1 MTPTEPVALCV
12 RVCVLLVFRG
22 ENVFCALFK
31 LLKLYEN
38 QYCKAKALT
47 QVATDMK
54 VPQPKLFPAAGHV
67 GAPKQY
73 PLLTITMSR
82 FFRGFLHSNYEK
94 LPAIPRLLYYSVS
107 PRLPNSI

>member
-1 MTPTEPVALCV
+1 MCAC
-12 RVCVLLVFRG
+12 VCVLLVFRG
-22 ENVFCALFK
+22 EYVFCALFK

-38 QYCKAKALT
+38 QYGKAKALT
-47 QVATDMK
+47 QVATDIK

-82 FFRGFLHSNYEK
+82 VG
-94 LPAIPRLLYYSVS
+94 
-107 PRLPNSI
+107 